1 MSVIQNISAKLKI
14 FQYIQSDNLNPSI
27 FFPLWIRILQKFS
40 TMDPEQKNNESQK
53 KDPDSC
59 TDPSNVFQS
68 SRLRRFI
75 RSCDEVDR
83 VLLGY

>member
-1 MSVIQNISAKLKI
+1 V
-14 FQYIQSDNLNPSI
+14 
-27 FFPLWIRILQKFS
+27 QKFS
-40 TMDPEQKNNESQK
+40 TMDPEHKDNESQK

-59 TDPSNVFQS
+59 PDPSNVFQS

-83 VLLGY
+83 VLLGYGYNFLLPVGIFLWALLLISS